1 MDVREFHPHKPFIPP
16 QAKKLIVGNFP
27 IGKFSNPARF
37 HERKETDLDFYY
49 GGSTNKLWKL
59 LGKCFN
65 TPLDSVPRIQSF
77 LKDHHF
83 AVADILLSCR
93 RVNGSALDTALYD
106 KVYHY
111 ELKDIISERG
121 FKELIFTSKHV
132 ATEFRKHI
140 GRFPELKQTI
150 LISPSPT
157 AARGLVKNRE
167 YLALK
172 MTNPELTI
180 EDFRLM
186 KYKQVFS

>member
-1 MDVREFHPHKPFIPP
+1 MDIREYHPYKPYIPP

-27 IGKFSNPARF
+27 IGKFSNPSRF
-37 HERKETDLDFYY
+37 HERKDNEMDFYY
-49 GGSTNKLWKL
+49 GGASNKLWRL

-65 TPLDSVPRIQSF
+65 LELSGESSIKSF

-83 AVADILLSCR
+83 ALADILLSCR
-93 RVNGSALDTALYD
+93 RIKGSALDSALYD
-106 KVYHY
+106 KVYNH
-111 ELKDIISERG
+111 ELKDIIEQVG

-132 ATEFRKHI
+132 ASEFKKHI
-140 GRFPELKQTI
+140 GRFPEITHTI

-157 AARGLVKNRE
+157 AVRGLVKNRE

-172 MTNPELTI
+172 EHNPKLTI
-180 EDFRLM
+180 EEFRLM